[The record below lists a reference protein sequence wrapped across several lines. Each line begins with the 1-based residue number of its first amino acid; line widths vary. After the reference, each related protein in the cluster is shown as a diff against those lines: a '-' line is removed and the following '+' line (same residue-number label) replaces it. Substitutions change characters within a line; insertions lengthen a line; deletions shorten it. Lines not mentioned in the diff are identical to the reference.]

1 MQRTDWIT
9 LPSMKDATAAMT
21 ASTIFAI
28 LCWFGRWLWVL
39 RKSFHR
45 EAAGSWH
52 FSINWWACLVGTDL
66 CLTAEGSGQQFFFLS
81 LLSSLSPQ
89 VDGRGSA
96 NERRNAMNNESSEA
110 EKRKNKTELPTK
122 WFFVSKIC
130 FYYRII

>member
-1 MQRTDWIT
+1 M
-9 LPSMKDATAAMT
+9 
-21 ASTIFAI
+21 
-28 LCWFGRWLWVL
+28 
-39 RKSFHR
+39 
-45 EAAGSWH
+45 
-52 FSINWWACLVGTDL
+52 GTDL